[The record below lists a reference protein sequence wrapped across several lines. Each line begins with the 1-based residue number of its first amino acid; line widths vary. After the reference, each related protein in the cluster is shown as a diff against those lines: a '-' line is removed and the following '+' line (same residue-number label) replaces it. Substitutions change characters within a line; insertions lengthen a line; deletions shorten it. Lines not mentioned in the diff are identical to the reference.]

1 MEEYGSADCVPVGTG
16 GGKVYSVGKRPAKR
30 FPPWLQSPDIGYWKK
45 SGIELAVL
53 VKESGELM
61 ELMGL
66 GVMPDDPEAWAAVV
80 E

>member
-1 MEEYGSADCVPVGTG
+1 
-16 GGKVYSVGKRPAKR
+16 
-30 FPPWLQSPDIGYWKK
+30 
-45 SGIELAVL
+45 LAVL

-66 GVMPDDPEAWAAVV
+66 GVMPDDPGAWAAVV